1 MYSPRED
8 TFLMNKALHFYDSE
22 FGLVGKKV
30 LEVGCGN
37 CYNSFFCAEKGA
49 KVFALDVDPAALEVS
64 KKEAKKKRLDI
75 IFIQSDM
82 FSSLQEKD
90 FDLIFFNP
98 PYLPSDDIKDITVD
112 GLEKGRHFIDIFLKG
127 FKKFL
132 KQDGVVLL
140 LHADYNDLEATEKK
154 LSKAGFSS
162 EIIGKDSFFFER
174 LYILQ
179 ITRKSKQ

>member
-8 TFLMNKALHFYDSE
+8 TFLMNKALSE
-22 FGLVGKKV
+22 LDLKGKKV

-49 KVFALDVDPAALEVS
+49 QVFALDIDPEVIKKS
-64 KKEAKKKRLDI
+64 KKEAQKKGLKI
-75 IFIQSDM
+75 IFITSNM

-98 PYLPSDDIKDITVD
+98 PYLVSSEIKDIAVD
-112 GLEKGRHFIDIFLKG
+112 GGNKGRQFIDLFIEQVP
-127 FKKFL
+127 KFL
-132 KQDGVVLL
+132 KPSGIALL
-140 LHADYNDLEATEKK
+140 LHTDYNDLEATEHK
-154 LSKAGFSS
+154 LTKAGFGC
-162 EIIGKDSFFFER
+162 EIVARESFFFER

-179 ITRKSKQ
+179 IKKKVIK